1 MHGSRQSSSLARR
14 GSVTNAREGLAIG
27 GTPND
32 LNEGICPT
40 RKAGDSCWPKVILTV
55 AACLLFAQ
63 AVPILRAEMEPSEGP
78 PLVFSYTLV
87 PEELRSGE
95 RYQLGPIGHV
105 VNFGYE
111 FELYSDFGEYRVRG
125 IDMLETRVNEIHA
138 LERLEEISKT
148 DAFAKSFSEALKNPL
163 VRTWTVARKPISTVV
178 GIPGGVARYLQGK
191 FYEVKKGSRV
201 VATKANPQNFQR
213 GDGKEPEEGES
224 SEGTVKKVGSATKK
238 LSRRHLG
245 FDRAKRDW
253 ARRLKVDPYSTN
265 DHLQYELERIAWASS
280 VGSFAAEFAMPASS
294 VLSYTLQAQELVWS
308 KSELELERLNSIA
321 LKDMG
326 LEADVVLVFNELDHY
341 TLTEKT
347 ELVLTL
353 DELDV
358 DGRLELVR
366 LLLEVQSRE
375 EAQLLVKI
383 VSVFGNYSQLV
394 QPLHRLE
401 VRRGLAIAVSEEGSI
416 ILPLALDY
424 LHWAPELTE
433 SLLAEEM
440 EGAPRELWISG
451 TASSIAKRQL
461 AINEWEL
468 RERCFDSFSDLR
480 AAR

>member
-1 MHGSRQSSSLARR
+1 MARRGWEANARDRLAAGVVPSRIEKISPHSLARL
-14 GSVTNAREGLAIG
+14 ARKARWLEVALLGLA
-27 GTPND
+27 
-32 LNEGICPT
+32 
-40 RKAGDSCWPKVILTV
+40 
-55 AACLLFAQ
+55 CLYWAQ
-63 AVPILRAEMEPSEGP
+63 SISPLRAEIEPSEGP
-78 PLVFSYTLV
+78 PLVFSHMLV

-111 FELYSDFGEYRVRG
+111 FELYSDFGEYQVRG
-125 IDMLETRVNEIHA
+125 IDMLEKRVNEIHA

-178 GIPGGVARYLQGK
+178 GIPGGVVRYLQGK

-213 GDGKEPEEGES
+213 GDSRELDAGEP

-280 VGSFAAEFAMPASS
+280 VGSFAAEFAMPPSA

-321 LKDMG
+321 LKNMG
-326 LEADVVLVFNELDHY
+326 LESDVILIFNDLDHY

-358 DGRLELVR
+358 EGRLELVR

-375 EAQLLVKI
+375 EALLMVKI

-401 VRRGLAIAVSEEGSI
+401 VRRGLAVAVSEEGSI

-424 LHWAPELTE
+424 LHWAPELTD
-433 SLLAEEM
+433 SLLSEEM
-440 EGAPRELWISG
+440 NGASRELWISG

-461 AINEWEL
+461 ALNKWGL
-468 RERCFDSFSDLR
+468 RERCFEAFSELR
-480 AAR
+480 TSR

>member
-1 MHGSRQSSSLARR
+1 MGFNIEASMGVPPVLA
-14 GSVTNAREGLAIG
+14 AILFLA
-27 GTPND
+27 
-32 LNEGICPT
+32 L
-40 RKAGDSCWPKVILTV
+40 W
-55 AACLLFAQ
+55 
-63 AVPILRAEMEPSEGP
+63 VPALSAEMEPDEGP
-78 PLVFSYTLV
+78 PLVFSHHLV
-87 PEELRSGE
+87 PEDLRGGE

-125 IDMLETRVNEIHA
+125 IDMLEKRVNEIHA
-138 LERLEEISKT
+138 LERLEQISKT

-163 VRTWTVARKPISTVV
+163 VRTWTVARKPISTVA
-178 GIPGGVARYLQGK
+178 GIPGGVVRYMQGK

-201 VATKANPQNFQR
+201 VASKANSQNFKNR
-213 GDGKEPEEGES
+213 EPKASEDGES
-224 SEGTVKKVGSATKK
+224 SEGTVKKVGGATKK

-245 FDRAKRDW
+245 FDRAKRGW
-253 ARRLKVDPYSTN
+253 ARRLKVDPYTTN
-265 DHLQYELERIAWASS
+265 DNLQYELERIAWASS

-308 KSELELERLNSIA
+308 KSALELERLNSIA
-321 LKDMG
+321 IKNMG
-326 LEADVVLVFNELDHY
+326 IEEDVIMIFNDLDHY

-353 DELDV
+353 EGLDV

-375 EAQLLVKI
+375 EALLVVKI
-383 VSVFGNYSQLV
+383 VSVFGNYSQLIK
-394 QPLHRLE
+394 PLHRLE
-401 VRRGLAIAVSEEGSI
+401 VRRGLAVAVSEEGSI

-424 LHWAPELTE
+424 LHWSPDLTDP
-433 SLLAEEM
+433 LLSEEM
-440 EGAPRELWISG
+440 EGVSRELWISG

-461 AINEWEL
+461 AL
-468 RERCFDSFSDLR
+468 RHWKLEERCFEKFSELR

>member
-1 MHGSRQSSSLARR
+1 MHRSRQSSSLARR
-14 GSVTNAREGLAIG
+14 GSVTSAREGMAI
-27 GTPND
+27 
-32 LNEGICPT
+32 EGSSFNRGSCLT
-40 RKAGDSCWPKVILTV
+40 RKAIDPICLKGIRTL
-55 AACLLFAQ
+55 AAYLLFAQ
-63 AVPILRAEMEPSEGP
+63 AVPILRSEMEPTEGP
-78 PLVFSYTLV
+78 PLVFSHTLV

-105 VNFGYE
+105 ANFGYE

-125 IDMLETRVNEIHA
+125 IDMLERRVNEIHA

-201 VATKANPQNFQR
+201 VATKANPQNFR
-213 GDGKEPEEGES
+213 PGDREEPEEGEF

-280 VGSFAAEFAMPASS
+280 VGSFAAEFAMPTSS

-326 LEADVVLVFNELDHY
+326 LEKDVILIFNALDHY

-358 DGRLELVR
+358 EGRLELVR

-375 EAQLLVKI
+375 EASLMVNI
-383 VSVFGNYSQLV
+383 VSIFGNYSQLV

-401 VRRGLAIAVSEEGSI
+401 VRRGLAVAVSEEGSI

-424 LHWAPELTE
+424 LHWDPELTD
-433 SLLAEEM
+433 SLLSEEM
-440 EGAPRELWISG
+440 EGASRELWISG

-461 AINEWEL
+461 AIHEWVL
-468 RERCFDSFSDLR
+468 RERCFDVLSELR
-480 AAR
+480 ASR